1 MGKNFILFSLFFFS
15 LYLFPNHK
23 IYAQKEAGTSALPN
37 NRSEH
42 EIQPD
47 NRVKM
52 LTAYLE
58 AQNSPL
64 TDSADAFVRE
74 ADKNNLD
81 WRFVAAISAVESTYG
96 KRIPYNSYNAWGWG
110 IYGDNM
116 IRFKSF
122 DQGIGIISTGLREK
136 YMDKW
141 GAKDVYAIG
150 KFYAASPTWA
160 QRVDYFMARIESFSQ
175 KDTSSLSISL

>member
-1 MGKNFILFSLFFFS
+1 MGKNFILFSLFFLFIS
-15 LYLFPNHK
+15 LVSASK
-23 IYAQKEAGTSALPN
+23 TYAQKEAGTSALPN
-37 NRSEH
+37 ERFENEVK
-42 EIQPD
+42 PD

-52 LTAYLE
+52 LRAFLE

-64 TDSADAFVRE
+64 INSADKFVQE

-96 KRIPYNSYNAWGWG
+96 KQIPVDSYNAWGWG

-122 DQGIGIISTGLREK
+122 DEGIEIISKGLRDK
-136 YMDKW
+136 YINKW

-150 KFYAASPTWA
+150 KFYASSPTWA
-160 QRVDYFMARIESFSQ
+160 QRVEYFMERIGSFSE
-175 KDTSSLSISL
+175 KDPSSLSISL